1 MAKRELREPIT
12 TRPEQPFIVNDDLG
26 DLERRAD
33 AGDGRRVADG
43 GTNRTVPKHRQCP
56 RCYEGELNGIGQ
68 CNGTYAKASSLTRR
82 YYRCDRCA
90 HTWIVNLTPEQVH
103 DLPDE
108 GLPIKAA
115 AGSERSEL

>member
-1 MAKRELREPIT
+1 M
-12 TRPEQPFIVNDDLG
+12 TRPAEELSQRPMIINDDLS
-26 DLERRAD
+26 DLR
-33 AGDGRRVADG
+33 
-43 GTNRTVPKHRQCP
+43 RTVPKHRQCP
-56 RCYEGELNGIGQ
+56 RCYEGAQNGVGQ

-108 GLPIKAA
+108 GLPAKAA
-115 AGSERSEL
+115 AGPERAEL

>member
-1 MAKRELREPIT
+1 MAKRELREPIA

-33 AGDGRRVADG
+33 AGDGRRF
-43 GTNRTVPKHRQCP
+43 VPKHRQCP

-108 GLPIKAA
+108 NLPAKAA
-115 AGSERSEL
+115 AGPERQEL